1 MTKKGLLYHKV
12 AWVVKMDFWE
22 VEKASSLEFGRRL
35 RWRGG
40 IRRRSLKLSIKYDWS
55 RILDSLDRRPLKI
68 VERLHRSLLRDGW
81 KSAGAWGWSLRQ
93 ICFNS
98 NVRDRRTKGI
108 SEARLG
114 AKGMYVAWSGAKGV
128 VRLIPFNDKAGT
140 VLIGEKEG
148 SGESDGP
155 RVRAEQDL
163 GWRLA

>member
-1 MTKKGLLYHKV
+1 MQVLGV
-12 AWVVKMDFWE
+12 GV
-22 VEKASSLEFGRRL
+22 FGRFA
-35 RWRGG
+35 
-40 IRRRSLKLSIKYDWS
+40 SI
-55 RILDSLDRRPLKI
+55 PTF
-68 VERLHRSLLRDGW
+68 VTGE
-81 KSAGAWGWSLRQ
+81 
-93 ICFNS
+93 
-98 NVRDRRTKGI
+98 TKGI